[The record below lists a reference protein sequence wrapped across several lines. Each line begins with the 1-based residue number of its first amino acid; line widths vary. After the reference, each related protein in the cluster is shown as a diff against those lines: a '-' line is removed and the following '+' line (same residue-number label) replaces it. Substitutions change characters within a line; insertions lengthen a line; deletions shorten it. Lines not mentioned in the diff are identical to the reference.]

1 LVRKPAK
8 RKPVRKPAKRK
19 PVRKPAKRKPV
30 RKAARRK
37 PARRKTARRVV
48 KRRTTARKPA
58 ARKVTRKAAVR
69 RPAPRLKRG
78 PAVKPPFEAYKGSKS
93 YIFASYSHRDMREVF
108 TIIRKLND
116 GRFRIWYDEGIEPG
130 VEWPE
135 VVGKAILHSGQLM
148 VFMSPSAAS
157 SRNVRNEIN
166 LAHSE
171 GRNILVIFLRETRLS
186 EGMKLQIGTVQH
198 LNRFDMTEREF
209 LDKLARVLGSDL
221 RN

>member
-1 LVRKPAK
+1 MYSSGRFSRSHAKCASGKLLTHGQPVIRDTSATVRPANE
-8 RKPVRKPAKRK
+8 AGGFCS
-19 PVRKPAKRKPV
+19 
-30 RKAARRK
+30 ARR
-37 PARRKTARRVV
+37 
-48 KRRTTARKPA
+48 
-58 ARKVTRKAAVR
+58 
-69 RPAPRLKRG
+69 
-78 PAVKPPFEAYKGSKS
+78 S
-93 YIFASYSHRDMREVF
+93 I
-108 TIIRKLND
+108 
-116 GRFRIWYDEGIEPG
+116 
-130 VEWPE
+130 
-135 VVGKAILHSGQLM
+135 QLM

>member
-1 LVRKPAK
+1 VSRPA
-8 RKPVRKPAKRK
+8 
-19 PVRKPAKRKPV
+19 V
-30 RKAARRK
+30 RKAARK
-37 PARRKTARRVV
+37 V
-48 KRRTTARKPA
+48 A
-58 ARKVTRKAAVR
+58 AR
-69 RPAPRLKRG
+69 RPAPKPKKG
-78 PAVKPPFEAYKGSKS
+78 PAVRPPFEAYKGSKS
-93 YIFASYSHRDMREVF
+93 YIFVSYSHGDMREVF

-135 VVGKAILHSGQLM
+135 VVGKAILRSGQFM
-148 VFMSPSAAS
+148 VFMSPWAVN

-171 GRNILVIFLRETRLS
+171 SKNILVIFLRETRLS

-198 LNRFDMTEREF
+198 LNRFEMTEREF
-209 LDKLARVLGSDL
+209 LDKLSRVLGSEL